1 MRTYR
6 ADLHIHTLLSPC
18 GDLEMSPAA
27 IVQRAVEMNLDV
39 IAVTDH
45 NSTLHCALVAEL
57 GREAGLVVIPGVEIT
72 TKEEAH
78 CLAFFET
85 LEAAAIFQEF
95 IESRLPYI
103 LNDPARFGDQVVV
116 DREERIIDQPPL
128 LLTSALQAGIE
139 EIEEVVHHLN
149 GLFVPAH
156 IDRPRFSLISQLG
169 FIPPGLKADAFEL
182 HRTTAVEPFRQL
194 HRLSPG
200 TTLLK
205 NSDAHFLKD
214 IGRSGTLFTLNELTF
229 AEIALALKGEGGR
242 KGVAP

>member
-1 MRTYR
+1 MKTYR

-27 IVQRAVEMNLDV
+27 IIQKAVEMNLDI

-45 NSTLHCALVAEL
+45 NSTLHCGLMNTL
-57 GREAGLVVIPGVEIT
+57 GQEAGLVVLPGAEVT
-72 TKEEAH
+72 TREEVH

-85 LEAAAIFQEF
+85 LKAAASFQEF

-103 LNDPARFGDQVVV
+103 LNDPERFGDQIVV

-128 LLTSALQAGIE
+128 LLTSALQASIE
-139 EIEEVVHHLN
+139 EVEEVVHNLN
-149 GLFVPAH
+149 GLFIPAH

-169 FIPPGLKADAFEL
+169 FIPPGLKADAFEV
-182 HRTTAVEPFRQL
+182 HRTTNEAQFRQD
-194 HRLSPG
+194 HRLLPEI
-200 TTLLK
+200 TLLK

-214 IGRSGTLFTLNELTF
+214 IGRSTTLFSLEAPTF
-229 AEIALALKGEGGR
+229 AEISLAMKRMGGR
-242 KGVAP
+242 EGVAA